1 MPDRPLPEGRGA
13 SVTCRGPTARGARR
27 SSHGQPQVPW
37 ELIMSAEQEG
47 GALSAERQQALEV
60 KVSHDLVIVRGRAP
74 SYYVEQL
81 ALQGVLDLIESA
93 GTMRIELNIQVASPR
108 SGPERHSSRAS
119 PPETA

>member
-1 MPDRPLPEGRGA
+1 MSGA

-27 SSHGQPQVPW
+27 TSHGQPQVPW

-81 ALQGVLDLIESA
+81 ALQGILDLIESA